1 MSAAAAVATEVYS
14 RSNPSPRYREL
25 TALYAQ
31 AHVGGLPHQ
40 NIAAEN
46 LFNGVSI
53 FPQLQKIKLLVTE
66 LGAKTLL
73 DYGSGKGIQY
83 RARNIKMPN
92 GEIIP
97 SVAEYLGIESI
108 TCYDPGVAEFQKFP
122 TGQFDGVISTDVLEH
137 CPEPDLP
144 WILDEMFGA
153 ARKFVFANIAAY
165 PAGKTLQNGEN
176 AHCTVRP
183 QEWWNEVI
191 APVAARHPGVFA
203 RFEVSKG
210 YSKS

>member
-1 MSAAAAVATEVYS
+1 MSALALATETYS

-31 AHVGGLPHQ
+31 MHVGGLPDQ
-40 NIAAEN
+40 NIKAKD
-46 LFNGVSI
+46 LFAGASI
-53 FPQLQKIKLLVTE
+53 IPQLPKIKMFVVET
-66 LGAKTLL
+66 GAKTLL
-73 DYGSGKGIQY
+73 DYGSGKGLQY
-83 RARNIKMPN
+83 RAQNLKLRS

-97 SVAEYLGIESI
+97 SIQSYLGVEAI
-108 TCYDPGVAEFQKFP
+108 TCYDPGVAEFQTFP

-144 WILDEMFGA
+144 WILGEMFGA
-153 ARKFVFANIAAY
+153 ARKFIFANIASY
-165 PAGKTLQNGEN
+165 PAAKTLPNGEN

-183 QEWWNEVI
+183 SEWWDAII
-191 APVAARHPGVFA
+191 APLTARHPELIT

-210 YSKS
+210 YQG